1 MKSVSAKDL
10 KNQTGKVLKLVKS
23 GQRVLITMRSKPF
36 AVLSPVTEE
45 QLESAGLR
53 PYEEAWAHIERT
65 LHKTRPAFKSVNEA
79 MKWTR
84 KRR

>member
-1 MKSVSAKDL
+1 MKSVSARDL
-10 KNQTGKVLKLVKS
+10 KNQTGKVLKLVQS

-36 AVLSPVTEE
+36 AVLSPIREE
-45 QLESAGLR
+45 ELEAAALR
-53 PYEEAWAHIERT
+53 PYEEAWQDIEKT
-65 LHKTRPAFKSVNEA
+65 LHSTTSAFNSVNEA